1 MFGKTKEFVIPDG
14 PVSHQWIEGEYLA
27 GIRESQE
34 INASASLAEI
44 NAQLGVLSGSPSGLN
59 VVGKELRS
67 PLLRESLYESVD
79 ANLLMVYKLAQ
90 GESAEFFSDI
100 SVDAVAIGVGGL
112 PGPAEIKS
120 DYVRVDTRM
129 YVSNP
134 YVRWNVSNLTKFDI
148 LAATQQRMKA
158 SLMLQQAAAFYRM
171 LRYASGLRSG
181 QGVADGLQGT
191 TAYSNNAPA
200 SVANTSV
207 AGSGRL
213 ATDQLAIAVANFG
226 QRLIKGQKRLYI
238 NPGHESDLVLF
249 NFGGAATP
257 GGLGFFAPNTQETLL
272 AKGNI
277 GSFLGMDVY
286 SDIVVPMSD
295 TVDVNTKVT
304 GGPTENVGGYILG
317 PAEYVGVKV
326 IRTDL
331 VIETMK
337 DATRFADVFA
347 GWMDTGMFIRFVKA
361 IQRLTLV

>member
-1 MFGKTKEFVIPDG
+1 MFGKTKEFVIPEG
-14 PVSHQWIEGEYLA
+14 PVSHQWIEAEYLA
-27 GIRESQE
+27 GLRESQE
-34 INASASLAEI
+34 IQASASLSEI

-67 PLLRESLYESVD
+67 PLLRESLYEAVD

-100 SVDAVAIGVGGL
+100 AVDAVAIGVGGL
-112 PGPAEIKS
+112 PGPAEVRS

-181 QGVADGLQGT
+181 QGNADGLQGT

-200 SVANTSV
+200 SVPNTSV

-249 NFGGAATP
+249 NFGGPAVP
-257 GGLGFFAPNTQETLL
+257 GGLGYFAPNTQETLL

-286 SDIVVPMSD
+286 TDIVVPMSD
-295 TVDVNTKVT
+295 TTFVNTKL
-304 GGPTENVGGYILG
+304 GAGPTENVGGYILG